1 MSNRINIYDIV
12 IGHFRTLRQTSNN
25 KIGVVEFLVFIVIPI
40 ALSIV
45 IIFIPL
51 NSKDLISLLVNLGS
65 IFSALL
71 LSVLVLV
78 FDQEQKLDDRKEIAE
93 EKGKAIDP
101 LFDVKKSVL
110 EELYYNISYS
120 ILCSILLVSLCLIYT
135 SIKYI
140 TIFHGYILKPLIVF
154 ILINLLLNILMIL
167 KRMHTLLVNR

>member
-12 IGHFRTLRQTSNN
+12 IGHFRTLRQTRNN

-40 ALSIV
+40 ALSIA

-78 FDQEQKLDDRKEIAE
+78 FDQEQKLDERKEMAE

>member
-1 MSNRINIYDIV
+1 M
-12 IGHFRTLRQTSNN
+12 
-25 KIGVVEFLVFIVIPI
+25 
-40 ALSIV
+40 
-45 IIFIPL
+45 
-51 NSKDLISLLVNLGS
+51 
-65 IFSALL
+65 
-71 LSVLVLV
+71 
-78 FDQEQKLDDRKEIAE
+78 AE

>member
-140 TIFHGYILKPLIVF
+140 PIFHSYILKPLIVF

>member
-1 MSNRINIYDIV
+1 MSNRINICDIV

-25 KIGVVEFLVFIVIPI
+25 KIGITEFLVFIVIPI
-40 ALSIV
+40 AFSIAIV
-45 IIFIPL
+45 FIPL
-51 NSKDLISLLVNLGS
+51 NSKDIISLLVNLGS

-78 FDQEQKLDDRKEIAE
+78 FDQEQKLEERREIAE

-101 LFDVKKSVL
+101 LFDIKKSVL

-120 ILCSILLVSLCLIYT
+120 IFCSIILVSLCLVYT
-135 SIKYI
+135 SLKYVSVL
-140 TIFHGYILKPLIVF
+140 HGYILKPLIVF